1 MLLPLGLVVVG
12 LALLIWASSHFVTGA
27 ARIAAILRV
36 SMVVVGALIIGF
48 GTSAPE
54 LLVSFL
60 AASQGHPE
68 VAYGNIIGS
77 NLANLTLVLGMIS
90 IAFTMQ
96 ITAGSVRK
104 EGPISV
110 ASVIIFAI
118 LVQGGVQF
126 WEGIVLSVMAG
137 GASAFLIV
145 ASRGDA
151 TMESEVAEYVGN
163 GDFRLRT
170 EGTRTFLGLIGTLA
184 GAQMLVEGA
193 TRIAELTGAS
203 EGFVGFTL
211 VALGTSLPEVVT
223 GIQAARKGESDLVV
237 GNLLGSNL
245 FNSLAVAGV
254 AGIAGPTSSDL
265 AIFGAPVIAMVVVSI
280 AAWLMVFT
288 GRRITKVE
296 GIILLAAYAVV
307 LPLASG

>member
-1 MLLPLGLVVVG
+1 
-12 LALLIWASSHFVTGA
+12 
-27 ARIAAILRV
+27 
-36 SMVVVGALIIGF
+36 
-48 GTSAPE
+48 
-54 LLVSFL
+54 
-60 AASQGHPE
+60 
-68 VAYGNIIGS
+68 
-77 NLANLTLVLGMIS
+77 
-90 IAFTMQ
+90 
-96 ITAGSVRK
+96 
-104 EGPISV
+104 
-110 ASVIIFAI
+110 
-118 LVQGGVQF
+118 
-126 WEGIVLSVMAG
+126 
-137 GASAFLIV
+137 
-145 ASRGDA
+145 
-151 TMESEVAEYVGN
+151 
-163 GDFRLRT
+163 
-170 EGTRTFLGLIGTLA
+170 
-184 GAQMLVEGA
+184 
-193 TRIAELTGAS
+193 
-203 EGFVGFTL
+203 L